1 MLSGMYEFFHERR
14 ELTMRIVLILLLA
27 LVFLQPT
34 ASAQDANALLK
45 TVDESLLPESYEATR
60 RLVNEE
66 PDGSKKE
73 FTFFTI
79 KKGKDKI
86 AMLYLS
92 PASEKGRATLRL
104 GENMWLYIPNVNK
117 PIRITSLQSIV
128 GGVFNNA
135 DLMQL
140 EYHVEYDAV
149 FSGETK
155 EERIL
160 ELKAK
165 SSTVAYDKLKM
176 WISKEKSILRRVEA
190 YASSGML
197 IKTLEFKEDKDFGN
211 GLVRPSVIETTS
223 PLYKGYRS
231 LIVYQRISPR
241 QFPDEVFTL
250 NYIGR
255 LGELR

>member
-1 MLSGMYEFFHERR
+1 MKTTLMMIALLSFHPPV
-14 ELTMRIVLILLLA
+14 VLG
-27 LVFLQPT
+27 QN
-34 ASAQDANALLK
+34 ANALLK
-45 TVDESLLPESYEATR
+45 SVDENLMPESYEATR
-60 RLVNEE
+60 RLINEE
-66 PDGSKKE
+66 PDGGKKE
-73 FTFFTI
+73 FTFFTV

-86 AMLYLS
+86 AMLYIA

-140 EYHVEYDAV
+140 DYHMEYEAV
-149 FSGETK
+149 FGGETPN
-155 EERIL
+155 ERIL

-165 SSTVAYDKLKM
+165 SNTVAYDRLRM
-176 WISKEKSILRRVEA
+176 WVTKKDTILRKVEA

-197 IKTLEFKEDKDFGN
+197 IKTLEFKEDKNFGN

-223 PLYKGYRS
+223 SLYKGYRS
-231 LIVYQRISPR
+231 LIVYQRIKPR
-241 QFPDEVFTL
+241 QLPDEVFTL
-250 NYIGR
+250 NYLGR

>member
-1 MLSGMYEFFHERR
+1 MMIALLSFYPAVAF
-14 ELTMRIVLILLLA
+14 
-27 LVFLQPT
+27 
-34 ASAQDANALLK
+34 AQSANALLK
-45 TVDESLLPESYEATR
+45 SVDENLMPESYEATR
-60 RLVNEE
+60 RLINEE
-66 PDGSKKE
+66 PNGSKKE
-73 FTFFTI
+73 FTFFTV

-86 AMLYLS
+86 AMLYIA

-140 EYHVEYDAV
+140 DYHVEYDAV
-149 FSGETK
+149 FNGETQN
-155 EERIL
+155 EHIL

-165 SSTVAYDKLKM
+165 NKTVAYDRLKM
-176 WISKEKSILRRVEA
+176 WVTKEDTLLRKVEA

-197 IKTLEFKEDKDFGN
+197 IKTLEFKEDKNFGN

-231 LIVYQRISPR
+231 LIVYQRIKAR
-241 QFPDEVFTL
+241 QFRDEVFTL
-250 NYIGR
+250 NYLGR
-255 LGELR
+255 LGDLR